1 MGKGRSRTR
10 EHTWFIRKVL
20 ITLQEVTTNIVLISC
35 HRVVYITGTPRQI
48 EVAKVM
54 VFEYLGKQAQSDE
67 SDSRSSLFTMPTLFA
82 ASLFVEPMHLLQDI
96 MHQTGAN
103 IHMSPS
109 GLELGQTSSILVIV
123 GTTTERDSAI
133 AALTSVLN
141 EWTAQHPAPS
151 TSTCLKM
158 VVPTWAPCQIVG
170 PTGKSLFSDIGT
182 RTNTSVILESAT
194 RSPST
199 SVDARVVII
208 VGELA
213 DIFLAQEQFLAIF
226 RTFYGMN

>member
-1 MGKGRSRTR
+1 MELGDSAVKA
-10 EHTWFIRKVL
+10 
-20 ITLQEVTTNIVLISC
+20 
-35 HRVVYITGTPRQI
+35 VVEG
-48 EVAKVM
+48 
-54 VFEYLGKQAQSDE
+54 
-67 SDSRSSLFTMPTLFA
+67 
-82 ASLFVEPMHLLQDI
+82 
-96 MHQTGAN
+96 
-103 IHMSPS
+103 PS
-109 GLELGQTSSILVIV
+109 GVTDI
-123 GTTTERDSAI
+123 AI

-213 DIFLAQEQFLAIF
+213 DIFLAQEQFVTMF
-226 RTFYGMN
+226 GSFFGKYCSD